1 MALSKMGQVPA
12 RRGTSTWKCCCGS
25 QRSSYEGKL
34 ARRKGLG
41 TNLTHPYCQVL
52 NEMSK
57 EICLGG
63 VSEGPDW
70 FIKVD

>member
-1 MALSKMGQVPA
+1 MLLGVTEIKLRWEISEKKEV
-12 RRGTSTWKCCCGS
+12 RGGHD
-25 QRSSYEGKL
+25 
-34 ARRKGLG
+34 
-41 TNLTHPYCQVL
+41 LTYPDCQVL

>member
-1 MALSKMGQVPA
+1 MLLRITEIKLGWEFSEKKGV
-12 RRGTSTWKCCCGS
+12 RGH
-25 QRSSYEGKL
+25 
-34 ARRKGLG
+34 
-41 TNLTHPYCQVL
+41 NLIYPNCQVL